1 MISQKRWRKAL
12 KCFLRLRAEEEGNL
26 KASGEAKLKA
36 TLGKIYYHIG
46 DFKSAIAELDG
57 VSSSMAYY
65 YLGRIYAD
73 QNRPGMA
80 LQQLEKIQSLDTN
93 ITALKLMRDLQKD
106 LGMVEAEKQTLQMLF
121 DFNVDREERL
131 KVLDRL
137 LWIAEYNADHSLI
150 LQVLKL
156 KREIGFYGIQEM
168 KKAAGAIGIRIN
180 TERLARVMRGS

>member
-1 MISQKRWRKAL
+1 MGLVAQWHIIIS
-12 KCFLRLRAEEEGNL
+12 
-26 KASGEAKLKA
+26 
-36 TLGKIYYHIG
+36 
-46 DFKSAIAELDG
+46 G
-57 VSSSMAYY
+57 VF
-65 YLGRIYAD
+65 AD

-93 ITALKLMRDLQKD
+93 VTALKLMRDLQKD

-156 KREIGFYGIQEM
+156 KREMGFMEF
-168 KKAAGAIGIRIN
+168 KR
-180 TERLARVMRGS
+180 

>member
-1 MISQKRWRKAL
+1 
-12 KCFLRLRAEEEGNL
+12 
-26 KASGEAKLKA
+26 
-36 TLGKIYYHIG
+36 
-46 DFKSAIAELDG
+46 
-57 VSSSMAYY
+57 
-65 YLGRIYAD
+65 
-73 QNRPGMA
+73 
-80 LQQLEKIQSLDTN
+80 
-93 ITALKLMRDLQKD
+93 
-106 LGMVEAEKQTLQMLF
+106 MLF

-168 KKAAGAIGIRIN
+168 KRLLVPIGIRIN